1 MKKRSN
7 DDAAERLR
15 LVWLAYQY
23 PGQMVLR
30 DIARLRK
37 MFKRAQV
44 AVAGRNQS
52 CSSQEDNESYLWAER
67 RE

>member
-1 MKKRSN
+1 MKKRSI
-7 DDAAERLR
+7 DDASERLR

-37 MFKRAQV
+37 MFKRAEV

-52 CSSQEDNESYLWAER
+52 SSSEEDSESYLWAER

>member
-1 MKKRSN
+1 MKKRSI
-7 DDAAERLR
+7 DDASERLR

-44 AVAGRNQS
+44 AVAGRKQS
-52 CSSQEDNESYLWAER
+52 SSSEEDSESHLWAER

>member
-1 MKKRSN
+1 MKKRSIV
-7 DDAAERLR
+7 DASERMR

-44 AVAGRNQS
+44 ALAGRNQP
-52 CSSQEDNESYLWAER
+52 SSSEEDSESYLWAER

>member
-1 MKKRSN
+1 MKKRSI
-7 DDAAERLR
+7 DDASDHLR
-15 LVWLAYQY
+15 LVWLAYEY

-44 AVAGRNQS
+44 ALADRNQS
-52 CSSQEDNESYLWAER
+52 SSSEEDGESHLWAER

>member
-1 MKKRSN
+1 MKKRSI
-7 DDAAERLR
+7 DDASERLR
-15 LVWLAYQY
+15 LVWLAYEY

-37 MFKRAQV
+37 MFRRAQV
-44 AVAGRNQS
+44 ALAGRNQPS
-52 CSSQEDNESYLWAER
+52 PSEEESEYHLWAER

>member
-1 MKKRSN
+1 MKKRSI
-7 DDAAERLR
+7 DDASDHLR
-15 LVWLAYQY
+15 LVWLAYEY

-37 MFKRAQV
+37 MFTRAQI
-44 AVAGRNQS
+44 ALAGRNQS
-52 CSSQEDNESYLWAER
+52 SSSEEDSESHLWAER